1 MSTNEENCPTCGKNP
16 CACGGKSKT
25 TINVSLTEEMK
36 RTIEEN
42 ALLKERLKDSEAN
55 QLATNEALA
64 AAEKT
69 ISDAEEKRK
78 AYIASHPPMG
88 KSTNPDY
95 GGSGGGETFKDRK
108 ELIDALYDRA
118 YHHPQNFT
126 KEEVEKAK
134 SQIGT
139 LWETYIDSPSRK
151 TLTDEGIGALGRTHF
166 MACPKC
172 SYTVDLL
179 HENVC
184 SHCGYSVK
192 GEDLKSMKRG
202 S

>member
-1 MSTNEENCPTCGKNP
+1 
-16 CACGGKSKT
+16 
-25 TINVSLTEEMK
+25 MK

-55 QLATNEALA
+55 QLAANEALA
-64 AAEKT
+64 TAEKT

-78 AYIASHPPMG
+78 EYAKAHPPTG
-88 KSTNPDY
+88 KAQMSLE
-95 GGSGGGETFKDRK
+95 GGGGGETFKDRK
-108 ELIDALYDRA
+108 ELVDALYDRA

-172 SYTVDLL
+172 SYTIDLL

-184 SHCGYSVK
+184 SHCGFLVK
-192 GEDLKSMKRG
+192 GEDLKSERRK
-202 S
+202 